1 MPNDNQTPASIE
13 LEFETY
19 YEGLYYLVSY
29 ESDSI
34 TRNRVKEVTTMGVL
48 PVDVERLPKQ
58 HPQLWRHIKAA
69 IANNAN
75 SHYSEEKEV
84 VHEG

>member
-1 MPNDNQTPASIE
+1 MPNDTRPTPIE

-19 YEGLYYLVSY
+19 YEGLYYLVQF

-34 TRNRVKEVTTMGVL
+34 TRNRVNEITTKTCL
-48 PVDVERLPKQ
+48 PIDVERLPKQ

-69 IANNAN
+69 IVNHAD
-75 SHYSEEKEV
+75 SHYNKEKELL
-84 VHEG
+84 HEG